1 MHKLNKL
8 LLVQIAETRGDL
20 EKANRNATTAELDLR
35 KELDLQRKRME
46 EEISALSLQHNK
58 RLEELI
64 EKHKEELKKLEGL
77 KDEEIKVHAGLFQV
91 F

>member
-1 MHKLNKL
+1 
-8 LLVQIAETRGDL
+8 
-20 EKANRNATTAELDLR
+20 
-35 KELDLQRKRME
+35 ME

-77 KDEEIKVHAGLFQV
+77 KDEEIKVPAGLFQA

>member
-1 MHKLNKL
+1 M
-8 LLVQIAETRGDL
+8 

-35 KELDLQRKRME
+35 NELDLQRKRME

-58 RLEELI
+58 RLEDLI

>member
-1 MHKLNKL
+1 M
-8 LLVQIAETRGDL
+8 

-91 F
+91 FYLIGECSHSVWYQV

>member
-1 MHKLNKL
+1 M
-8 LLVQIAETRGDL
+8 

-35 KELDLQRKRME
+35 KELDLQRKCME

-77 KDEEIKVHAGLFQV
+77 KDEEIKVHAGLFQA

>member
-1 MHKLNKL
+1 
-8 LLVQIAETRGDL
+8 
-20 EKANRNATTAELDLR
+20 
-35 KELDLQRKRME
+35 ME

-77 KDEEIKVHAGLFQV
+77 KDEEIKVHAELFQV

>member
-46 EEISALSLQHNK
+46 EEISALSLQHSK